1 MRLSIVIPCHNEEAC
16 LPFALEALED
26 VVAGEEFQCLC
37 REVEVILVDDGSSDG
52 TLGIMRSVTR
62 DRRRRP
68 FCIRY
73 LSFSRNFGKEAGLL
87 AGLRAAEGEL
97 VAVMDCDLQD
107 PPALLTE
114 MLRILHD
121 DPDTDCVATRRI
133 TRTGE
138 PWLRSLGARIFY
150 RLVNAISPTPVPDG
164 ARDFRMMRRPVV
176 DSVLSLGETCRFSKG
191 IFGWVGFNTRW
202 IDYENTERA
211 AGTTSWSFWGLAR
224 YAFEGIIAVSTVP
237 LAIASYAGIALCAVA
252 FVAVVVIVVRAA
264 LFGDPVAGWP
274 SLACIIT
281 FIGGLQLL
289 CLGVIGQ
296 YLAKTYL
303 ETKRRPVYIVREEGG
318 CPLGAGGS
326 GDAAPAASEATD

>member
-16 LPFALEALED
+16 LPLAMEALED
-26 VVAGEEFQCLC
+26 VVAGEEFQRLC
-37 REVEVILVDDGSSDG
+37 RDVEVILVDDGSQDG
-52 TLGIMRSVTR
+52 SLGIMRSMTR

-87 AGLRAAEGEL
+87 AGQRAAKGEL
-97 VAVMDCDLQD
+97 FAVMECYLQD
-107 PPALLTE
+107 PPALITE

-138 PWLRSLGARIFY
+138 PLLRSFGARMFY
-150 RLVNAISPTPVPDG
+150 RLVNAISPTSVPDG

-176 DSVLSLGETCRFSKG
+176 EAVLSLGETCRFSKG

-211 AGTTSWSFWGLAR
+211 AGMTSWSFWGLVR
-224 YAFEGIIAVSTVP
+224 YAFEGIIAVSTMP
-237 LAIASYAGIALCAVA
+237 LTIASYAGIALCAVA
-252 FVAVVVIVVRAA
+252 FVAVAVIAVRAA

-274 SLACIIT
+274 SLACTIT

-303 ETKRRPVYIVREEGG
+303 ETKHRPVYIVREEGG
-318 CPLGAGGS
+318 GPLGLD
-326 GDAAPAASEATD
+326 DARDETLAVSNATD